1 MIVVDTSALLSI
13 LWEEA
18 DAEAVVEAIAEADG
32 VLIATPTRVEGFVTC
47 VRRKGPA
54 DGDAF
59 EALVAGLQ
67 IVTVPFDE
75 LQYTYARDAFLTY
88 RTGRHGLNFG
98 DCFSYALAKSRDLP
112 LLYKGQDFSATD
124 VRSALAPA

>member
-13 LWEEA
+13 LWQEPEA
-18 DAEAVVEAIAEADG
+18 DEMAEAISEAAG
-32 VLIATPTRVEGFVTC
+32 VLIAAPTRLEGFVTC

-54 DGDAF
+54 DGAAF
-59 EALVAGLQ
+59 ESLIAGLQ

-75 LQYTYARDAFLTY
+75 LQFTHARDAFLSY
-88 RTGRHGLNFG
+88 RSGRYGLNFG

-112 LLYKGQDFSATD
+112 LLFKGHDFRATD
-124 VRSALAPA
+124 VASAI